1 MSEKLK
7 AFFKKLMED
16 QAFREQFSSAKT
28 AKEGYE
34 KARPYIGE
42 ASFNEFKEALTYV
55 HNKIEYR
62 KKLLKSDLRSI
73 SGGATEFADVVAL
86 LTKFNGRME
95 TSFLDGANR

>member
-16 QAFREQFSSAKT
+16 QAFREQFASAKT

-73 SGGATEFADVVAL
+73 SGGADFAVVVDL

-95 TSFLDGANR
+95 TSFLDGAKR

>member
-16 QAFREQFSSAKT
+16 QAFREQFASAKT

-42 ASFNEFKEALTYV
+42 ASFNEFKEALTYI

-62 KKLLKSDLRSI
+62 KKLRKSDLRSI

-95 TSFLDGANR
+95 TSFLDGAKR

>member
-16 QAFREQFSSAKT
+16 QAFREQFASAKT

-42 ASFNEFKEALTYV
+42 ASFNEFKEALTYI

-62 KKLLKSDLRSI
+62 KKLRKSDLRSI
-73 SGGATEFADVVAL
+73 SGGATEFADIVAL
-86 LTKFNGRME
+86 LSKFNGHME

>member
-1 MSEKLK
+1 MSETLK

-73 SGGATEFADVVAL
+73 SGGKTEFADVVAL
-86 LTKFNGRME
+86 LPKLKDRME
-95 TSFLDGANR
+95 LLFLDGAKR